1 VRIEYRWAQGQY
13 DRLAG
18 LASNLIGQQVAV
30 IATAGNTPS
39 ARAAKAAT
47 TTIPVVFVVG
57 DDPIEVGLVESLS
70 HPGGNLTGVTVL
82 FGKLMQKRIEL
93 LREMIPTAPT
103 IFMLANPSNPSSQQ
117 TIKDA
122 QEAARAIG
130 RQLVVQSASTEDELD
145 ATFDRLAQQHASA
158 LLVDTDPFF
167 TVRCD
172 QLIALAARYALP
184 AIYPYRDFVMNGGLI
199 SYGGDLRAGYR
210 LAGSY
215 IGRILKGEKPSDL
228 PVQQSTKIE
237 MVLNL
242 KTAKTLGLAVPQSL
256 LVAADEVIE

>member
-1 VRIEYRWAQGQY
+1 
-13 DRLAG
+13 
-18 LASNLIGQQVAV
+18 
-30 IATAGNTPS
+30 
-39 ARAAKAAT
+39 
-47 TTIPVVFVVG
+47 
-57 DDPIEVGLVESLS
+57 
-70 HPGGNLTGVTVL
+70 
-82 FGKLMQKRIEL
+82 MQKRIEL
-93 LREMIPTAPT
+93 LREMVPTAPT
-103 IFMLANPSNPSSQQ
+103 IVMLANPSNPSSQQ

-167 TVRCD
+167 AVRRD

-228 PVQQSTKIE
+228 PVQQSPKIE

-242 KTAKTLGLAVPQSL
+242 KTAKTLGVAVPQSL